1 MKSVVSKAACDF
13 QKRGP
18 GTGIVICSRGSWFGV
33 VSYCA
38 ASTKGV
44 D

>member
-1 MKSVVSKAACDF
+1 MKSVVSKTACDF
-13 QKRGP
+13 QKRGH
-18 GTGIVICSRGSWFGV
+18 GTGIVICSRGFWFGV
-33 VSYCA
+33 AYCA